1 MLSNDDVLLLRI
13 VNPKW
18 VQEDFITS
26 LVFTPSRGRPISVFD
41 GSMISSQEALE
52 RFVNDGYAA
61 YGVVGL
67 TVGEVRSLGLD
78 VIEDRV
84 PYPEHISLSYPD
96 CSRNEVKRISRALRD
111 LAQRRGWLYKS

>member
-1 MLSNDDVLLLRI
+1 M
-13 VNPKW
+13 
-18 VQEDFITS
+18 IT
-26 LVFTPSRGRPISVFD
+26 P
-41 GSMISSQEALE
+41 E
-52 RFVNDGYAA
+52 RFVDDGHAA
-61 YGVVGL
+61 YC
-67 TVGEVRSLGLD
+67 EVRSLGLD

>member
-13 VNPKW
+13 VNPNW
-18 VQEDFITS
+18 VQDDSITS
-26 LVFTPSRGRPISVFD
+26 LAFAPSGGRPVSTFD
-41 GSMISSQEALE
+41 GSMITPREALE
-52 RFVNDGYAA
+52 RFVDDGHAA